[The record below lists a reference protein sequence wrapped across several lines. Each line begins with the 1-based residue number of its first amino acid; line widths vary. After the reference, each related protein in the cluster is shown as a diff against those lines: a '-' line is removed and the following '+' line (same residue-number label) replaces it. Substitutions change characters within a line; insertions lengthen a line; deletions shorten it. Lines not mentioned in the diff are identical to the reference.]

1 MDTPKCLVVFYSRT
15 GTTRRLA
22 EQIAGMLGCRTE
34 EVADLQ
40 RRSGVLGFLK
50 GGRHAFGK
58 KLTRIGEVSTDPA
71 AYGLVVIGTPVW
83 AGTMTPAI
91 RTYITQQKDRLP
103 EVAFFLTTG
112 GTGIERTFRHM
123 QELCGKP
130 PKATLGL
137 RQKAILGEDVGDAL
151 RAFVEALRA

>member
-1 MDTPKCLVVFYSRT
+1 MDEPGRLVVFYSRT
-15 GTTRRLA
+15 GTTRGLA
-22 EQIAGMLGCRTE
+22 GQIADMLDCQAE
-34 EVADLQ
+34 EVVDVQ
-40 RRSGVLGFLK
+40 PRSGLLGFVKGGMHALK
-50 GGRHAFGK
+50 GRP
-58 KLTRIGEVSTDPA
+58 TQIGEVKNDPA
-71 AYGLVVIGTPVW
+71 AYDLVIIGTPVW

-137 RQKAILGEDVGDAL
+137 RQKAVLKEDVTEAV